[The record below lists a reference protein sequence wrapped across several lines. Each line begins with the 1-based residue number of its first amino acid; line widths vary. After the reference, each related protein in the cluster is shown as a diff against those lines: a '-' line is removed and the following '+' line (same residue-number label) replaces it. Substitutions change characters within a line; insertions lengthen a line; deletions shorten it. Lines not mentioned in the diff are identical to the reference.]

1 MKLPKSELGD
11 RFENEGRIVG
21 ARGKKRKRAD
31 GSVADGRDKYMSEPE
46 WTYDPVSTQALSMA
60 MTIRNRFFPIDRQ
73 AYAEMVERVGE
84 LDMQYEL
91 ASDDLAALAGTTGAD
106 EEALGVRAE
115 QLWIFLR
122 EPDAAE
128 FYTVTPEGEVR
139 VDADLLAYV
148 ANKRATASLKDK
160 VAWPIAV

>member
-1 MKLPKSELGD
+1 M
-11 RFENEGRIVG
+11 G

-31 GSVADGRDKYMSEPE
+31 GSVADGRDKPLSYMSEPE
-46 WTYDPVSTQALSMA
+46 WTYDPVTTQALSMA

-73 AYAEMVERVGE
+73 AYAEMVDRVGE

-91 ASDDLAALAGTTGAD
+91 ASDDLSALADVTGCD

-122 EPDAAE
+122 QPEAAG
-128 FYTVTPEGEVR
+128 FYTITPEGEVR
-139 VDADLLAYV
+139 VDAELLSYV
-148 ANKRATASLKDK
+148 ANSNWEQSLGSGTIWAGISAD
-160 VAWPIAV
+160 ALPAFSL

>member
-1 MKLPKSELGD
+1 M
-11 RFENEGRIVG
+11 G

-31 GSVADGRDKYMSEPE
+31 GSVADGRDKPLSYMSEPE
-46 WTYDPVSTQALSMA
+46 WTYDPVTTQALSMA

-73 AYAEMVERVGE
+73 AYAEMVDRVGE

-91 ASDDLAALAGTTGAD
+91 ASDDLSALADVTGCD

-122 EPDAAE
+122 QPEAAG
-128 FYTVTPEGEVR
+128 FYTITPEGEVR
-139 VDADLLAYV
+139 VDAELLSYV

-160 VAWPIAV
+160 VQWPLE

>member
-1 MKLPKSELGD
+1 M
-11 RFENEGRIVG
+11 G

-31 GSVADGRDKYMSEPE
+31 GSVADGRDKPLSYMSEPE

-91 ASDDLAALAGTTGAD
+91 ASDDLAALAGMTGAD

-122 EPDAAE
+122 EPKATE
-128 FYTVTPEGEVR
+128 FHTVTPEGEVR

-148 ANKRATASLKDK
+148 ANKRATASIKDK
-160 VAWPIAV
+160 IAWPIDIGE